1 MKARDRRLAE
11 LRESIPQV
19 APKDAYA
26 LQQKG
31 AALVDVREP
40 KEVAQG
46 SPDGAC
52 RMDRSFLEFRIEEA
66 VPDFDQTVLV
76 TCASGGRSLFA
87 ADELRRMGY
96 RDVRSVAGGFNRWKE
111 EGLPFEIPKVL
122 DTDSRERY
130 ARHLVLPEVGEAGQ
144 LKLLESRALL
154 VGAGGLGSPA
164 ALYLAA
170 AGIGTLGIVD
180 HDVVDVTN
188 LQRQILHTDDRV
200 GASKVASARAA
211 IQALNPEVRMMGHPF
226 RLDRTNVDEVFPGYD
241 VLIDGSDN
249 FATRYLINDA
259 AIKHGIPNIH
269 GSVFRFEGQ
278 ASVFWPSRE
287 PDPGPC
293 YRCIYP
299 EPPTPELAPSCEEAG
314 VLGILPGVIGLLQA
328 VETIKILL
336 GVGDPLVGRLLH
348 YDALAARFTE
358 IKASRDPD
366 CRYCADG
373 VEFPGYADYQELCA
387 APG

>member
-11 LRESIPQV
+11 LRERIPQV
-19 APKDAYA
+19 TPSQAYA

-31 AALVDVREP
+31 ATLVDVREP
-40 KEVAQG
+40 QEIAQG
-46 SPDGAC
+46 SPNDAQ
-52 RMDRSFLEFRIEEA
+52 RIDRSFFEFRIEEA
-66 VPDFDQTVLV
+66 VPDFDGTVLV

-87 ADELRRMGY
+87 ADELKRMGY
-96 RDVRSVAGGFNRWKE
+96 SDVRSVAGGFYRWKQ

-122 DTDSRERY
+122 GKDARERY

-144 LKLLESRALL
+144 LKLLTSRALL

-180 HDVVDVTN
+180 YDLVDLTN

-200 GASKVASARAA
+200 GASKVASARAT
-211 IQALNPEVRMMGHPF
+211 IQALNPEVRVMGHPF
-226 RLDRTNVDEVFPGYD
+226 RLDSSNVDEVFSGYD
-241 VLIDGSDN
+241 VVIDGSDN
-249 FATRYLINDA
+249 FPTRYLISDA
-259 AIKHGIPNIH
+259 SVKHRIPNVY
-269 GSVFRFEGQ
+269 GSVYRFEGQ
-278 ASVFWPSRE
+278 ATVFWPSRE
-287 PDPGPC
+287 TDPGPC
-293 YRCIYP
+293 YRCLYP

-336 GVGDPLVGRLLH
+336 GAGDLLVGRLLH

-358 IKASRDPD
+358 IKAERDPN
-366 CRYCADG
+366 CSYCGDG
-373 VEFPGYADYQELCA
+373 VAFPGYVDYQEFCA
-387 APG
+387 TAG

>member
-11 LRESIPQV
+11 LRERIPQV
-19 APKDAYA
+19 TPRQAYA

-31 AALVDVREP
+31 ATLVDVREP
-40 KEVAQG
+40 QEIAQG
-46 SPDGAC
+46 SPNDAQ
-52 RMDRSFLEFRIEEA
+52 RIDRSFLEFRIEEA
-66 VPDFDQTVLV
+66 VPDFDRTVLV

-87 ADELRRMGY
+87 ADELKRMGY
-96 RDVRSVAGGFNRWKE
+96 SDVRSVAGGFNRWKE
-111 EGLPFEIPKVL
+111 EGLPFEIPEML
-122 DTDSRERY
+122 DKDARERY

-144 LKLLESRALL
+144 LKLLASRALL

-180 HDVVDVTN
+180 YDLVDLTN

-211 IQALNPEVRMMGHPF
+211 IRALNPEVRVMGHSF
-226 RLDRTNVDEVFPGYD
+226 RLDSSNVDEVFPGYD
-241 VLIDGSDN
+241 VVIDGSDN
-249 FATRYLINDA
+249 FATRYLISDA
-259 AIKHGIPNIH
+259 SIKHRIPNVH

-278 ASVFWPSRE
+278 ATVFWPSRE

-293 YRCIYP
+293 YRCLYP

-348 YDALAARFTE
+348 YDALAARFVE
-358 IKASRDPD
+358 IKADRDPD
-366 CRYCADG
+366 CRHCADG
-373 VEFPGYADYQELCA
+373 VAFPGYADYQEFCTTA
-387 APG
+387 G

>member
-19 APKDAYA
+19 TPEQAYA

-31 AALVDVREP
+31 AALVDVRDP

-46 SPDGAC
+46 SPEGAW
-52 RMDRSFLEFRIEEA
+52 RMDRGFLEFRIEEA
-66 VPDFDQTVLV
+66 VPDFDRTVLV

-87 ADELRRMGY
+87 ADDLKRMGY
-96 RDVRSVAGGFNRWKE
+96 RDVRSVAGGFNQWKE
-111 EGLPFEIPKVL
+111 DGLPFESPKVL

-144 LKLLESRALL
+144 LRLLESRALL

-170 AGIGTLGIVD
+170 AGVGTLGIVD

-211 IQALNPEVRMMGHPF
+211 IQALNPEVRVMGHPF
-226 RLDRTNVDEVFPGYD
+226 RLDPGNVDEVLPGYD
-241 VLIDGSDN
+241 VVIDGSDN

-259 AIKHGIPNIH
+259 AVKHGIPNVH

-278 ASVFWPSRE
+278 VSVFWPSRE

-299 EPPTPELAPSCEEAG
+299 EPPTSELAPNCEEAG

-348 YDALAARFTE
+348 YDALAARFRE
-358 IKASRDPD
+358 IKARRDPD
-366 CRYCADG
+366 CRYCADT
-373 VEFPGYADYQELCA
+373 Y
-387 APG
+387 